1 MVNTATAAARICV
14 AEPLTVRGVQDV
26 QAALVAQFSE
36 FSDVELDIHTA
47 SVDCSG
53 IQLIEAARRHAREAG
68 KQFRLVNP
76 ASGELLRVLEQGGF
90 MADASADDRRFWH
103 HEGGK

>member
-1 MVNTATAAARICV
+1 MVNTASAAARVCV

-36 FSDVELDIHTA
+36 FSDVEIEIQSA

-53 IQLIEAARRHAREAG
+53 VQLIEAARRHAREAG
-68 KQFRLVNP
+68 KSFRLVNP

-90 MADASADDRRFWH
+90 VADASAADRRFWF

>member
-1 MVNTATAAARICV
+1 MVNTSSGAARIQV

-36 FSDVELDIHTA
+36 YSDVEIEITSA
-47 SVDCSG
+47 NADCSG
-53 IQLIEAARRHAREAG
+53 VQLIEAARRYAREAG
-68 KQFRLVNP
+68 KSFRLVKP

-90 MADASADDRRFWH
+90 TAGASADDRRFWF